1 MKRFAILALAALPLL
16 AADPPTYPCHR
27 AVGAPTIDGKVTTD
41 PGWRGIPKVT
51 GFNKLGSGYTMAKQS
66 IAMVCWDDEALTI
79 AMVCE
84 EPDAGKLKPVV
95 KDGGQTWTEDSV
107 EIFLQPDLKSSPFQ
121 IGVTCGG
128 AKGAGAGSPDI
139 AKCQAAAFIGKDV
152 YELELRIPYAAIGA
166 TSPANS
172 ATWRISFCR
181 NIWTTDSGGDKLT
194 CWAPLQSRF
203 LEPENYG
210 LLVFHGSTLSAVEA
224 KRLEMAASA
233 DYRSV
238 LSAKVRAAAAKADE
252 FLADLAAAERDKRFA
267 AKAGTLAGQWRAIR
281 DVAKRADAADPVT
294 LRASV
299 RTLDALVADSHT
311 LKYTFLLEKLF
322 DEK

>member
-1 MKRFAILALAALPLL
+1 MKSLAVLALAALPLL
-16 AADPPTYPCHR
+16 AAEPLTYPCHR
-27 AVGAPTIDGKVTTD
+27 AAVAPAIDGKVTAD
-41 PGWRGIPKVT
+41 PGWRGIPRVT
-51 GFNKLGSGYTMAKQS
+51 GFNKLGSDYTVAKQS
-66 IAMVCWDDEALTI
+66 IAMACWDDEALTI

-107 EIFLQPDLKSSPFQ
+107 EIFVQPDPKNSPFQ

-128 AKGAGAGSPDI
+128 AKGAGAGSPEI

-166 TSPANS
+166 TRPADS

-181 NIWTTDSGGDKLT
+181 NIWTTDSGGDKFT

-203 LEPENYG
+203 LEPENFG
-210 LLVFHGSTLSAVEA
+210 LLVFHESKLSPVEVG
-224 KRLEMAASA
+224 RLDMQASA
-233 DYRSV
+233 DYRRV

-267 AKAGTLAGQWRAIR
+267 GRAGTLAGQWRALR
-281 DVAKRADAADPVT
+281 DVAKHAESADPVA

-299 RTLDALVADSHT
+299 CTLDTLVADSHT
-311 LKYTFLLEKLF
+311 LKYTYLLEKLF
-322 DEK
+322 DGE